1 MRIAALFVAV
11 AAGLPPASY
20 AAIYTCTDSQGRT
33 VFRDAPC
40 PRGERVAEARAGARS
55 AVDGSSTASQASL
68 DRSRV
73 QRMLARLD
81 RAMARRDAQ
90 GVVALLADDAKV
102 RWTAADGKAGR
113 ALDRDAYAAYLR
125 EVFARSDYV
134 YARKDARISLSKR
147 APKATVTRTL
157 REGVIVDGRLKV
169 MQVRERLT
177 IEPDGRKLVIRSLRK
192 SARPESG

>member
-11 AAGLPPASY
+11 AAGLPPASH

-40 PRGERVAEARAGARS
+40 ARGERVTEARTGRRSSIDGAAREPP
-55 AVDGSSTASQASL
+55 ATL

-73 QRMLARLD
+73 QRVLARLD
-81 RAMARRDAQ
+81 RAMTRRDAQ
-90 GVVALLADDAKV
+90 GVMALLADDAKV
-102 RWTAADGKAGR
+102 RWVAADRKAGR

-125 EVFARSDYV
+125 RLFARPDYV
-134 YARKDARISLSKR
+134 YQRKDARIALSKR
-147 APKATVTRTL
+147 GPKATVTRTL
-157 REGVIVDGRLKV
+157 REGVMLDGRLEV
-169 MQVRERLT
+169 AEVRERLT
-177 IEPDGRKLVIRSLRK
+177 IEPEGRKLVIRSLRK